1 MKKLCQ
7 WLKTPAGRRST
18 TGGILL
24 VGFISGIIFWGGFNT
39 GLEMTNTEEFCISCH
54 EMEDNVY
61 GEYQQTI
68 HYTNRSG
75 VRATCPD
82 CHVPKEWTPKM
93 IRKIQASRELYGKV
107 MGTVDTPE
115 KFAEHRAVMAQREW
129 KRIKKTI
136 RKNAVIV
143 MNSLSWT
150 LPCKVIVHQA
160 PMKRPLSKDKLVLT
174 AIRVLP
180 INYLIWRKLTRL
192 IARTL
197 MQAQ

>member
-93 IRKIQASRELYGKV
+93 IRKIQASQA
-107 MGTVDTPE
+107 TV
-115 KFAEHRAVMAQREW
+115 K
-129 KRIKKTI
+129 
-136 RKNAVIV
+136 
-143 MNSLSWT
+143 
-150 LPCKVIVHQA
+150 
-160 PMKRPLSKDKLVLT
+160 
-174 AIRVLP
+174 
-180 INYLIWRKLTRL
+180 
-192 IARTL
+192 
-197 MQAQ
+197 